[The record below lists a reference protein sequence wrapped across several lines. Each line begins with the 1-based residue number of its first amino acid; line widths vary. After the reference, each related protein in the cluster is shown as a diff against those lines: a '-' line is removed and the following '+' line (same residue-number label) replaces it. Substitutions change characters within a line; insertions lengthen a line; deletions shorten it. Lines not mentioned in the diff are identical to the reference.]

1 MWDKIWDYTKRVATL
16 TRQTEENTKA
26 ITDIR
31 EALKKGDQEDKA
43 LNEKMNRVTEV
54 LQRIG
59 FEFQRDRE
67 KAETERQMQLLRL
80 ENTLLRSDR
89 RALSGETLMENEN
102 GTLREQMQSLQREN
116 EELRK
121 RLEAL
126 EQK

>member
-1 MWDKIWDYTKRVATL
+1 MWDKIWEYTKRVATL

-26 ITDIR
+26 IAEIR

-43 LNEKMNRVTEV
+43 LNEKMNRVTE
-54 LQRIG
+54 LIQRIG

-67 KAETERQMQLLRL
+67 KAETDRQMQLLSL
-80 ENTLLRSDR
+80 ENLMLRSDR
-89 RALSGETLMENEN
+89 RVLPGEVLVENEAE
-102 GTLREQMQSLQREN
+102 TLREQMESLKREN
-116 EELRK
+116 DELQK

>member
-1 MWDKIWDYTKRVATL
+1 MWDKIWEYTKRVATL

-26 ITDIR
+26 IAEIR

-43 LNEKMNRVTEV
+43 LNEKMNHVTE
-54 LQRIG
+54 LIQRIG

-67 KAETERQMQLLRL
+67 KAETDRQMQLLRL
-80 ENTLLRSDR
+80 ENLMLRSDR
-89 RALSGETLMENEN
+89 RVLPGEVLVENEAE
-102 GTLREQMQSLQREN
+102 TLREQMESLKREN
-116 EELRK
+116 DELQK

>member
-1 MWDKIWDYTKRVATL
+1 MWDKIWDYTKRVAAL

-26 ITDIR
+26 IAEIR
-31 EALKKGDQEDKA
+31 EALKRGDLEDKA

-59 FEFQRDRE
+59 FEFQHDRE

-80 ENTLLRSDR
+80 ENIMLRSDR
-89 RALSGETLMENEN
+89 RLLPGETLVDSETDALRAQMETLRLENEA
-102 GTLREQMQSLQREN
+102 
-116 EELRK
+116 LRK